1 MELLTASMMLAVAAP
16 VLAQG
21 PSAVAPTE
29 AGEAAVG
36 RPTPDPER
44 LAAAERVVDRLWPIG
59 TYRRILASTMP
70 TDDGVA
76 EATSSD
82 ILDWEPSSNSKEARR
97 AQHEARTGRPLLH
110 QSEEDEAAA
119 RAAANMA
126 ELNASIAGLFDQV
139 EPRIREA
146 LALVYARRY
155 TLSELNE
162 LDAFFSTPTGSRYAA
177 DSLTLMNDPE
187 MMAVMASL
195 MDETVATVAP
205 RAADAAAEAAAAAV
219 AGAAADAAAA
229 TATSTAN
236 KF

>member
-1 MELLTASMMLAVAAP
+1 MRGVMKLLTASMMLAVAAP

-21 PSAVAPTE
+21 PSAVAPPD
-29 AGEAAVG
+29 AGGAAVG

-44 LAAAERVVDRLWPIG
+44 LAAAEHVVNRIWPIG
-59 TYRRILASTMP
+59 TFRRIMVSTASTV
-70 TDDGVA
+70 DGVA
-76 EATSSD
+76 DATSSD

-97 AQHEARTGRPLLH
+97 AQHEARTGRPLRQ
-110 QSEEDEAAA
+110 QSEEEVSAA
-119 RAAANMA
+119 RVAANIA
-126 ELNASIAGLFDQV
+126 ELNASIAGLFDEV
-139 EPRIREA
+139 EPRVREA

-162 LDAFFSTPTGSRYAA
+162 LDAFFSTPIGSRYAA

-195 MDETVATVAP
+195 MDETMASIAP
-205 RAADAAAEAAAAAV
+205 GTADAASDAAAGAAAAAAPV
-219 AGAAADAAAA
+219 DALG
-229 TATSTAN
+229 